1 MINNSYICLK
11 FKFHTMKLNY
21 LFPHRFKRIGLMI
34 LVPFVLLGFY
44 VVNNDIEPE
53 VFDLNVPAIFV
64 DEIIGEQFV
73 FGMTENNVLN
83 EIIGTILILSFLMVA
98 FSKEK
103 QEDEL
108 IAKIRL
114 ESLVWATYVNYAV
127 LFVAMLFVYGMS
139 FLWVMIFNMF
149 TILLFFIIRFNWQVR
164 KLNKSIGHEE

>member
-1 MINNSYICLK
+1 
-11 FKFHTMKLNY
+11 MKLNY
-21 LFPHRFKRIGLMI
+21 LFPHRFKRIGTMI
-34 LVPFVLLGFY
+34 LIPLVLLGLF
-44 VVNNDIEPE
+44 VVNYDVEPKIFDIT
-53 VFDLNVPAIFV
+53 VPAIFV
-64 DEIIGEQFV
+64 DEIIGEKFV

-83 EIIGTILILSFLMVA
+83 EIIGILLIVSFLMVA

-114 ESLVWATYVNYAV
+114 ESLVWATYVNYGV
-127 LFVAMLFVYGMS
+127 LLFSMMFIYGMS

-164 KLNKSIGHEE
+164 KLNKALSHEE